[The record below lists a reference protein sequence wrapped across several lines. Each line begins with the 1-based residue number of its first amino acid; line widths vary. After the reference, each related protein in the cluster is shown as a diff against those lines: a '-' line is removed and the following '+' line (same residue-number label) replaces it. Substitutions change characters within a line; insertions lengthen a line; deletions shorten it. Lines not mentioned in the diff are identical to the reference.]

1 MEFRQREV
9 ERLESDS
16 SLSIGDVTTINLTSL
31 NGGVQSNVVPP
42 TLVAVFDMRLA
53 LSVDHDD
60 YEKQVSQKYFLVLP
74 HRVLGKSSNGYET
87 FMKISK
93 KCGT

>member
-1 MEFRQREV
+1 MDFRQREV

-42 TLVAVFDMRLA
+42 TMVAAFDMRLDLA
-53 LSVDHDD
+53 VDHDV
-60 YEKQVSQKYFLVLP
+60 YEEQV
-74 HRVLGKSSNGYET
+74 R
-87 FMKISK
+87 
-93 KCGT
+93 